1 VERLILDVNG
11 FDAIVFTKIESIVV
25 LDFEFGGQWDIG
37 VKRSRFAWDLEI
49 KILAGFDDTEKVE
62 RNESRVERNESRETK
77 NKCQLDR

>member
-49 KILAGFDDTEKVE
+49 KILAGFDDIAFPGFGTFHNQCDLWFV
-62 RNESRVERNESRETK
+62 
-77 NKCQLDR
+77 